1 MGRQKK
7 TKADQEQTTQ
17 ELRPAITPE
26 AQEARMISLAM
37 TQAENELRKGTASS
51 QVVIHY
57 LKLAATKEK
66 QWAVAP
72 ETGVRVAEI
81 PPLRWSDITDK
92 GIHIHRQQR
101 MTRIK
106 GKGRTFEE
114 LLYTKNERR
123 HPKGG
128 RFFQSRIRSKRFWT
142 R

>member
-7 TKADQEQTTQ
+7 TKADQEQTTP

-66 QWAVAP
+66 QSLELEKLQEENRLLRAKTEAI
-72 ETGVRVAEI
+72 ESAKRV
-81 PPLRWSDITDK
+81 
-92 GIHIHRQQR
+92 
-101 MTRIK
+101 
-106 GKGRTFEE
+106 EE
-114 LLYTKNERR
+114 LYSDAIKAMQIYQGVAN
-123 HPKGG
+123 HD
-128 RFFQSRIRSKRFWT
+128 
-142 R
+142 